1 MICFDNEFNM
11 SKGFTCCSWN
21 SENCYFV
28 QNWVFCITIHQNIFW
43 NTNFKIHKQG
53 ILKREAKD
61 YTIMKTTCLK
71 PHYIVALCLISGHT
85 SPKRSPKNMPILA
98 PPKNCNFLSAI
109 PVSAAQDCVQCLT
122 TSCKSHCTALH
133 YRRSRLGRICGEAI
147 ATKHNQFTLF
157 VCAWE
162 GEVQFLGW

>member
-1 MICFDNEFNM
+1 MLFLELRKLLFC
-11 SKGFTCCSWN
+11 SKLSVLHN
-21 SENCYFV
+21 NPSEYFLEHKL
-28 QNWVFCITIHQNIFW
+28 QNTQTRHSQERS
-43 NTNFKIHKQG
+43 
-53 ILKREAKD
+53 KRLHNYENN
-61 YTIMKTTCLK
+61 CLK

-122 TSCKSHCTALH
+122 TLCKLHCTALH
-133 YRRSRLGRICGEAI
+133 YGRSRLGRICGEGI

-157 VCAWE
+157 VCA
-162 GEVQFLGW
+162 